1 MSMMKQI
8 TELNESIELLKQE
21 LDYQDKKKAEDP
33 EYMNEENRNRIKSIL
48 STLENYNFHHYT
60 VRNEI
65 ETLYPKTR
73 NCSIRET
80 ILLGTILSII
90 KANKI
95 TEKNNFLNY
104 DDILK
109 VKKEEEKI
117 EDENNFDIEKKLFN
131 TIDIMTHK
139 TLHIEKEE
147 KICEIYN
154 NINYFEF
161 KENDKNIGIDD
172 IDKLINTL
180 KNKQPNIEFIAI
192 KSIIISLY
200 NISQEIINTY
210 YKIPEMT
217 NLNSNSNP
225 INNKEKN
232 DSDIE
237 IIDIEPSIYE
247 NLYNDY
253 IFINNKCTIL
263 EQHFIQS
270 FNNFKDK
277 YKMNFTL
284 SELFTDIF
292 WNKIFHNKDLSLK
305 FIDIYIGKDI
315 CDEKIRKILNKILNT
330 IGEIQ
335 IPLVGQVMTSLSLN
349 LFQNG
354 EIDLIASL
362 IVQKNINQ
370 DLIHKEFLLNCLN
383 EKTSSKKI
391 KTKEIKKENI
401 KDKKDNNSFN
411 GNEMENKTV
420 DEIYKYI
427 NENNNEKNKKKKRK
441 NRKKNKKNEM
451 IIKSLNEENKN
462 KINQEREDYI
472 VNEFKKDIIQNMVDA
487 NQINKIKPVVSEK
500 FLKIISEKY

>member
-1 MSMMKQI
+1 M
-8 TELNESIELLKQE
+8 
-21 LDYQDKKKAEDP
+21 
-33 EYMNEENRNRIKSIL
+33 
-48 STLENYNFHHYT
+48 
-60 VRNEI
+60 
-65 ETLYPKTR
+65 
-73 NCSIRET
+73 
-80 ILLGTILSII
+80 
-90 KANKI
+90 
-95 TEKNNFLNY
+95 
-104 DDILK
+104 
-109 VKKEEEKI
+109 
-117 EDENNFDIEKKLFN
+117 
-131 TIDIMTHK
+131 
-139 TLHIEKEE
+139 
-147 KICEIYN
+147 
-154 NINYFEF
+154 
-161 KENDKNIGIDD
+161 
-172 IDKLINTL
+172 INTL

-210 YKIPEMT
+210 YKIPENT
-217 NLNSNSNP
+217 ILNSNSNP

-253 IFINNKCTIL
+253 ICINNKCSVL

-401 KDKKDNNSFN
+401 KNKKVNNSFN